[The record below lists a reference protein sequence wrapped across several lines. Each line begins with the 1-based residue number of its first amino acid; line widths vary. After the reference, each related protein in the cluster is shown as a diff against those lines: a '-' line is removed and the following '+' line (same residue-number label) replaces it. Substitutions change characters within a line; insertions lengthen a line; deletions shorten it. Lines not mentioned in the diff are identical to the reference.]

1 MAEKKTAK
9 KENSQVVLE
18 EILGDI
24 KTIVSA
30 EKETLFKVSDYKT
43 IKLKKENLI
52 NSGKKIH
59 SSIVANLNTRELEEL
74 IKKIV
79 KSELKNLQFLEKSPK
94 PKLEKAKTVYK
105 RKSGS
110 SIDLLTKTELLSL
123 SKKNNLGLNSKNTK
137 AEIIQEL
144 KQNKIEATY
153 VTRKQFCQ

>member
-52 NSGKKIH
+52 NSGKKNH
-59 SSIVANLNTRELEEL
+59 SSAVANINNKELEEL
-74 IKKIV
+74 VKKIV
-79 KSELKNLQFLEKSPK
+79 KSELKNLQVLEKSPK
-94 PKLEKAKTVYK
+94 SNSEKAKIFNK
-105 RKSGS
+105 SKSGS
-110 SIDLLTKTELLSL
+110 SMDLLTKTELLSL

-137 AEIIQEL
+137 AEIIKEL
-144 KQNKIEATY
+144 KKNKIDAP
-153 VTRKQFCQ
+153 

>member
-9 KENSQVVLE
+9 KENSQVELE

-24 KTIVSA
+24 KTVVSG

-52 NSGKKIH
+52 NSGKKNH
-59 SSIVANLNTRELEEL
+59 SSAIANLDNKKLEERV
-74 IKKIV
+74 KKIV
-79 KSELKNLQFLEKSPK
+79 RSELKKLQFLEKSPK
-94 PKLEKAKTVYK
+94 PKSEKEKTFDK

-137 AEIIQEL
+137 AELIKKL
-144 KQNKIEATY
+144 KQNKIEAP
-153 VTRKQFCQ
+153 